1 MGASGEGH
9 VSKRTRLVLVDLLVH
24 ASSAARL
31 VGHLGN
37 DDDSLKQLSDH
48 VDALVH
54 GVSALLD
61 EHRLIPELAPD
72 KTDVID
78 ELRHLMGMADAL
90 ASTTDEQFSRIV
102 VLTDGDDRRGFKR
115 LAHLVGMTALAV
127 SAASEAS
134 AKLVAAVEL
143 DLPRGRT

>member
-1 MGASGEGH
+1 M
-9 VSKRTRLVLVDLLVH
+9 SKRTRLALVDLLVH

-37 DDDSLKQLSDH
+37 SDDALKQLSNH
-48 VDALVH
+48 IDALVH

-61 EHRLIPELAPD
+61 EHRQIPELAPD
-72 KTDVID
+72 ETAVIA
-78 ELRHLMGMADAL
+78 ELRHFMGMADAL

-102 VLTDGDDRRGFKR
+102 VLTDGDDRRGFRR

-127 SAASEAS
+127 SAASDAS
-134 AKLVAAVEL
+134 SKLIAAVEL
-143 DLPRGRT
+143 DLARGRT

>member
-1 MGASGEGH
+1 
-9 VSKRTRLVLVDLLVH
+9 VSKRTRLALVDLLVH

-37 DDDSLKQLSDH
+37 SDDALKQLSNH
-48 VDALVH
+48 IRRAVH
-54 GVSALLD
+54 GGSALLD

-72 KTDVID
+72 ETAVID
-78 ELRHLMGMADAL
+78 ELRHFMGMADAL

-127 SAASEAS
+127 SAASDAS
-134 AKLVAAVEL
+134 SKLIAAVEL
-143 DLPRGRT
+143 DLVRGRT